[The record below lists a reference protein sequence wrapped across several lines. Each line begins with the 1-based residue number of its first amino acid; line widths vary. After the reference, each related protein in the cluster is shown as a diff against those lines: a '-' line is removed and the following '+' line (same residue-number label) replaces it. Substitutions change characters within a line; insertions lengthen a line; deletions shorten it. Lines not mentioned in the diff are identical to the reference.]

1 MPISKYLNAYLVS
14 LVLVVLFVMSLFVNF
29 LTNRMIHYDV
39 KTKMIKAA
47 VANDKHLHYQNGVLQ
62 TDPFFELEDE
72 GMHFQILDWRG
83 NLLIGEKIGGIC
95 TPTNGQELKMQV
107 CHVGSKDYYVLD
119 RVNRKLSEAYG
130 NTIFS
135 RCIVEKSDI
144 DSSYEM
150 IKYIVY
156 GSILIIVLVILFLSF
171 QMSRS
176 ISEPLT
182 QMSKTA
188 AQIGKEGELSRRM
201 EYDGR
206 IEELSILA
214 DTNNYMLERLEDM
227 FETQKRF
234 SSDVAHELR
243 TPIAVLMAQCE
254 YAKEHADTKE
264 ELEESMD
271 VVYRQVQKTNQ
282 IVTQLLNLNRM
293 ECGRI
298 VPELEEV
305 DLDEILCSICEDEE
319 RKDQV
324 MFRLNLSGVRTQVD
338 VGLMLILFQNIIR
351 NAVKYSE
358 KPAVVEIVSGYRDE
372 EVFVSVKDY
381 GCGMKKQDLEQIF
394 QPFYRAEKARN
405 SEGFG
410 LGLSL
415 ADRIVKMHKGSIE
428 VESEW
433 GKGSTFTVWL
443 PKR

>member
-1 MPISKYLNAYLVS
+1 
-14 LVLVVLFVMSLFVNF
+14 
-29 LTNRMIHYDV
+29 
-39 KTKMIKAA
+39 
-47 VANDKHLHYQNGVLQ
+47 
-62 TDPFFELEDE
+62 
-72 GMHFQILDWRG
+72 
-83 NLLIGEKIGGIC
+83 
-95 TPTNGQELKMQV
+95 
-107 CHVGSKDYYVLD
+107 
-119 RVNRKLSEAYG
+119 
-130 NTIFS
+130 
-135 RCIVEKSDI
+135 
-144 DSSYEM
+144 
-150 IKYIVY
+150 
-156 GSILIIVLVILFLSF
+156 
-171 QMSRS
+171 
-176 ISEPLT
+176 
-182 QMSKTA
+182 
-188 AQIGKEGELSRRM
+188 M